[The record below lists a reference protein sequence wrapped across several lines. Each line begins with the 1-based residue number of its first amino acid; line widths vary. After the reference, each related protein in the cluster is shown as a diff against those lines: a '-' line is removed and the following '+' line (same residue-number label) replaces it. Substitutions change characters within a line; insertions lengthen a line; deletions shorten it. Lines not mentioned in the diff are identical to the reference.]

1 MKSLVPV
8 IAAVFLSF
16 VLPAESATYTNRI
29 EGFAFNPASMTIRAG
44 DTIVWINFDVIAHSV
59 TGDTAE
65 EAICGSQLLAQGG
78 VCMRT
83 FDTVG
88 TFPYHCEPHFTFMF
102 GSVTVQPGGN
112 QAPTISISS
121 PANGASFVG
130 PTNVTITATANDPD
144 GTVTNV
150 AFFDGSTA
158 LGEDSTT
165 PYEVNANFGLGQH
178 ILTAI
183 ASDNTGTQA
192 TSAPVTITITS
203 PRITNPFPERLPK
216 GDIAVDL
223 QIVAEGMQSP
233 LGFAVP
239 DDSSGRI
246 FVYDQA
252 GLIWVLNNGVK
263 VATPAL
269 DIRNR
274 LTLLGPYDERGLL
287 GAAAHPD
294 FAANPFI
301 YTYTSESNGP
311 AADFPSTA
319 VNNNHQ
325 SVIAEWRVSAG
336 NPLVIDP
343 ASRREILRLDKP
355 QSNHNGGTMRFGP
368 DGYLYVSVGDGG
380 NADDQGDGHLPDG
393 NAQSLDTVLG
403 KVLRIDVN
411 ARSSVNGQYGIPADN
426 PFLGQAGIDEIYA
439 YGLRNPFSF
448 SFDRTTGTLYLGDV
462 GQNAIEELDIIVKG
476 GNYGW
481 RAREGSFYF
490 DPNGASAGYVTTVP
504 VGPQP
509 ANPID
514 PIAQYDHDEGLA
526 IVGGYVY
533 RGAAIPALSGK
544 YVTGDWGSFAAPS
557 GRLFYL
563 DSGNV
568 FKEFRIGREDRPLGE
583 WIKGFGEAPDG
594 ELYVCVG
601 RTLGPVG
608 TSGRVLKIVPLPP
621 EIDITR
627 AQQGGGNLNA
637 DWSGGTGRYVLQKKD
652 ALTDPA
658 WNDLLVTTNVTGASA
673 LEAITGFFRIADIGN
688 HAGIPLS
695 VAMSGQFERPALNNT
710 ASGFGTMRIEGN
722 QLYIDLR
729 YSGLSGTATA
739 GHIHGPANAS
749 VNAGVIIDLSP
760 YNGGAW
766 GSSGTISGVI
776 PLTPAHKAM
785 ILDGKTY
792 VNIHTSANPG
802 GEVRGQIMPVVLQ
815 ANITGLNERPT
826 PRVTPAASQ
835 STIFLV
841 GTQLTFNIAYENLT
855 APATVAHIHGPANS
869 GGAAGVL
876 IDLMP
881 YHNGAP
887 GQSGSFN
894 GTLLLAPNVHTT
906 LVDRLTYVNIHSSTY
921 PGGEVRGQIL
931 AKPSATPL
939 TAALNGASE
948 RPTPVT
954 TPGTGFGSFRLE
966 GNTLHFEVTYTN
978 LSSQAT
984 AAHIHGAAST
994 TAAAGVL
1001 IDLAPYV
1008 IGSFGTQGALAG
1020 SINLTAAQKALI
1032 LGGQTY
1038 VNIHTAN
1045 NGGGEIRG
1053 QIAPVLMWAM
1063 INGNNERTDSVPT
1076 TGLGQSTLFLV
1087 GNRLW
1092 FDVTYRN
1099 LVAAATAS
1107 HIHAP
1112 ASQFANA
1119 GVRVDLGPF
1128 NGGAFGVSG
1137 SLVGVA
1143 TLQSSGTTG
1152 VNDLGSVID
1161 LQSYINVHSSYRTG
1175 GEIRGQILR

>member
-1 MKSLVPV
+1 MKSLIPAFA
-8 IAAVFLSF
+8 IAFLSF
-16 VLPAESATYTNRI
+16 VLPAESAFYTNRI
-29 EGFAFNPASMTIRAG
+29 ENFAFNPSSMTVRVG
-44 DTIVWINFDVIAHSV
+44 DTIVWINADTIGHTV
-59 TGDTAE
+59 TGDTE
-65 EAICGSQLLAQGG
+65 ETICGSQLLSQGG
-78 VCMRT
+78 MCMRT
-83 FDTVG
+83 FDTAG

-112 QAPTISISS
+112 QNPTVSISA
-121 PANGASFVG
+121 PANGQSFTG
-130 PTNVTITATANDPD
+130 PTNLTLSANANDPD
-144 GTVTNV
+144 GTIASVE
-150 AFFDGSTA
+150 FFDGSNSLGSDASFPYSVNADFA
-158 LGEDSTT
+158 LGPHT
-165 PYEVNANFGLGQH
+165 
-178 ILTAI
+178 LTAV
-183 ASDNTGTQA
+183 ATDNTGAQTP
-192 TSAPVTITITS
+192 SAPVNITITS
-203 PRITNPFPERLPK
+203 PRIANPIPERLPK
-216 GDIAVDL
+216 GDLTIDL
-223 QIVAEGMQSP
+223 QIAAEGMQSP

-252 GLIWVLNNGVK
+252 GLIWVMTNGVK
-263 VATPAL
+263 VPTPAL
-269 DIRNR
+269 DVRNR

-287 GAAAHPD
+287 GAAAHPN

-311 AADFPSTA
+311 VADFLSGAT
-319 VNNNHQ
+319 NKDHQ
-325 SVIAEWRVSAG
+325 SVIAEWRVSAS
-336 NPLVIDP
+336 NPFLIDP
-343 ASRREILRLDKP
+343 ASRREVLRLDKP

-368 DGYLYVSVGDGG
+368 DGYLYFTVGDGG

-393 NAQSLDTVLG
+393 NAQSLDKVLG

-411 ARSSVNGQYGIPADN
+411 ARSSANGQYGIPADN
-426 PFLGQAGIDEIYA
+426 PFVGQAGIDEIYA

-448 SFDRTTGTLYLGDV
+448 SFDRATGTLYLGDV
-462 GQNAIEELDIIVKG
+462 GQNSVEEIDIIVKG

-481 RAREGSFYF
+481 RAKEGTFYF
-490 DPNGASAGYVTTVP
+490 DPNGAGAGYVTTVP

-533 RGAAIPALSGK
+533 HGTAIPALSGK

-568 FKEFRIGREDRPLGE
+568 IKEFRIGREDRPLGE
-583 WIKGFGEAPDG
+583 WIRGFGEAPDG

-608 TSGRVLKIVPLPP
+608 TSGRVLKIVPLPA
-621 EIDITR
+621 EVQITR
-627 AQQGGGNLNA
+627 AQPGGGNINA
-637 DWSGGTGRYVLQKKD
+637 DWTGGTARYVLQKKD
-652 ALTDPA
+652 ALTDVA
-658 WNDLLVTTNVTGASA
+658 WNDLLVTTSGTGASP
-673 LEAITGFFRIADIGN
+673 LEAQSGFFRIADIANNG
-688 HAGIPLS
+688 GIPLS
-695 VAMSGQFERPALNNT
+695 VAMSGLFERPTLTNT

-729 YSGLSGTATA
+729 YTGLSGTASA

-749 VNAGVIIDLSP
+749 VNAPVLIDLSP

-766 GSSGTISGVI
+766 GSNGTISGAI
-776 PLTPAHKAM
+776 PLTPAQKAM

-792 VNIHTSANPG
+792 VNLHTADKPG
-802 GEVRGQIMPVVLQ
+802 GEVRGQIAPVLLQ
-815 ANITGLNERPT
+815 ANVTGLNERPSHA
-826 PRVTPAASQ
+826 TPAIAQ
-835 STIFLV
+835 STMFLV
-841 GTQLTFNIAYENLT
+841 GTQLTFNITYEDLT
-855 APATVAHIHGPANS
+855 APATIAHIHGPANTANS
-869 GGAAGVL
+869 AGILV
-876 IDLMP
+876 DLMP
-881 YHNGAP
+881 YHNGAA

-894 GTLLLAPNVHTT
+894 GTILLAPNVHTS

-921 PGGEVRGQIL
+921 PGGEVRGQIF

-948 RPTPVT
+948 RPSPVT
-954 TPGTGFGSFRLE
+954 TPGTGFGSFRLD
-966 GNTLHFEVTYTN
+966 GSNLIFEVVYTN
-978 LSSQAT
+978 LTSQAT
-984 AAHIHGAAST
+984 AAHIHGAAGT
-994 TAAAGVL
+994 TAAAGIL

-1008 IGSFGTQGALAG
+1008 VGSFGTRGALAG
-1020 SINLTAAQKALI
+1020 SINLTPAQKALI
-1032 LGGQTY
+1032 LNGQTY

-1045 NGGGEIRG
+1045 NPGGEIRG

-1063 INGNNERTDSVPT
+1063 MNGNNERNASVPT
-1076 TGLGQSTLFLV
+1076 TGTGQSTLFLV

-1099 LVAAATAS
+1099 LVAPATLS

-1119 GVRVDLGPF
+1119 GVRVDLAPF
-1128 NGGAFGVSG
+1128 NGGAFGISG

-1143 TLQSSGTTG
+1143 TLQSSGTTS
-1152 VNDLGSVID
+1152 VNDLGNVID
-1161 LQSYINVHSSYRTG
+1161 LQSYLNVHSSYSPG
-1175 GEIRGQILR
+1175 GEIRGQVLR